1 MQKRSDNNKISKDL
15 DIEKIEKKRE
25 RNRLA
30 AKKCRQRK
38 LETIDELRKTVSDW
52 EQKYARLENEFEHFK
67 AVRNKEIEELS
78 MEISELKNL
87 IRQ

>member
-1 MQKRSDNNKISKDL
+1 MQKRSDKTGDL
-15 DIEKIEKKRE
+15 DVEKIEKKRE

-52 EQKYARLENEFEHFK
+52 EQKYQNLELEFERYK
-67 AVRNKEIEELS
+67 AMRNKEIEQLT
-78 MEISELKNL
+78 MENAELKNL
-87 IRQ
+87 LRQ